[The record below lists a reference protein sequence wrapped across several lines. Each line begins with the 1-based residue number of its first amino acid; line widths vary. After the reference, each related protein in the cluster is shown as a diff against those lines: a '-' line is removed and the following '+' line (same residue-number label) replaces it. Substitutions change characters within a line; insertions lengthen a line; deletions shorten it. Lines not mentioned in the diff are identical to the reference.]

1 MSSKEFAELLENS
14 ILSHDQN
21 VRVQSETQLK
31 KLSNENFLQFAGLL
45 SEVLVDS
52 QVRLEARM
60 LAALTLKNELI
71 SKDSIRNQQYK
82 QRWLTLDINA
92 KTQIKANALQ
102 ALVNAEDRVANSTAQ
117 LIAAIADIELPEGQW
132 DELMGIVV
140 ANTEPS
146 QPENVKRAS
155 LLTLG
160 YICESA
166 DASSQAS
173 FGLRF

>member
-92 KTQIKANALQ
+92 KTQIGKGK
-102 ALVNAEDRVANSTAQ
+102 S
-117 LIAAIADIELPEGQW
+117 
-132 DELMGIVV
+132 
-140 ANTEPS
+140 
-146 QPENVKRAS
+146 
-155 LLTLG
+155 
-160 YICESA
+160 
-166 DASSQAS
+166 
-173 FGLRF
+173 